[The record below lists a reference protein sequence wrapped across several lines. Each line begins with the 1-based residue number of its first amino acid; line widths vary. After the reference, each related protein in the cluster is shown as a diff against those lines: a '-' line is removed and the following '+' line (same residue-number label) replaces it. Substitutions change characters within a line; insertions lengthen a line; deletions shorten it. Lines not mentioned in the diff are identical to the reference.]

1 MAMKIN
7 RVKKD
12 LRSYPHYIIMGTPKV
27 GKTTLFRDLV
37 LENYP
42 EHPEKGLLI
51 SFGMEDGYKALDDLN
66 YEEAHDW
73 DALEDDEGNRGFI
86 QICDELIKL
95 RGTEDQIELVG
106 LDTLDELVEVATK
119 QVYEEHRDIT
129 GKYPKSLNDSLGGY
143 GKGKRR
149 VVELI
154 REQIERLNKA
164 GMAIFILAH
173 TKLKE
178 QTDVFTGDKYDLITN
193 NLNSDFYGPIANS
206 AQMIVN
212 IIMDRGVEGQQKVK
226 KKVAKDKEIDVILP
240 GRQTK
245 MERMMY
251 FRENPFVEAGGR
263 FSGLP
268 DKLPL
273 SASNFMLAFNEGV
286 KNSQRSKLSSKE
298 EKDNVI
304 KEEKEIAE
312 AGQKLRKKELVE
324 KKQILRDEIHS
335 KLSDLDSETTK
346 KVGKYISKVGLKS
359 FDDETLNKT
368 DIEVLEELLDI
379 ING

>member
-12 LRSYPHYIIMGTPKV
+12 LRSYPHYIIMGTPKI

-42 EHPEKGLLI
+42 NQPEKGLLI

-66 YEEAHDW
+66 YEEARDW
-73 DALEDDEGNRGFI
+73 DALEDIDGNRGFI
-86 QICDELIKL
+86 QICDELIAL
-95 RGTEDQIELVG
+95 RGTENQIEMVG
-106 LDTLDELVEVATK
+106 LDTLDELVEVAT
-119 QVYEEHRDIT
+119 QEVYEEHRNINGT
-129 GKYPKSLNDSLGGY
+129 YPKSLNDALGGY

-154 REQIERLNKA
+154 RTQIERLNKA

-178 QTDVFTGDKYDLITN
+178 QTDILTGDKYDLITN
-193 NLNSDFYGPIANS
+193 SLTSDFYSPIANS

-212 IIMDRGVEGQQKVK
+212 IIMDRGVEGQKTVK
-226 KKVAKDKEIDVILP
+226 KKVSKDKEVDVILP

-251 FRENPFVEAGGR
+251 FRENPFVDAGGR
-263 FSGLP
+263 FEGLP

-273 SASNFMLAFNEGV
+273 SAENFMIAFNEGV
-286 KNSQRSKLSSKE
+286 KNSQKHKITAKE
-298 EKDNVI
+298 EKEMII

-312 AGQKLRKKELVE
+312 AGQKLRTQENIERKK
-324 KKQILRDEIHS
+324 ILKDEIYS
-335 KLSDLDSETTK
+335 KLPEVDSDVQK
-346 KVGKYISKVGLKS
+346 KVKEYINKVGLTS
-359 FDDETLNKT
+359 FDDDTLNKT
-368 DIEVLEELLDI
+368 DVEVLEKLLKI
-379 ING
+379 IDG